1 MCQLVIPYNYT
12 SYLVFCKSI
21 IKDFDTIRHY
31 LLFFFSLSLFISFFF
46 TKHNPQNGKRETN
59 YKRELKSLKTRDL
72 RRGDTPQ
79 IEAPWTRSWTKFSNP
94 IRDLVRWSTNRW
106 KGEGTLP
113 TTKARMSEFT
123 AAMSPSYLVQYEIT
137 SDAQQEPLSTNMIE
151 REPLILCPLASLT
164 TQAATA
170 ELPFKEASQ
179 LTFKLTNPSRGRE
192 RPKRKTL
199 QPARG

>member
-123 AAMSPSYLVQYEIT
+123 AAMSRGGDTVLFGAIRNHLRRTARASFNQHDRTRASNFMPISVSHNTSSNSWTPLQRGIT
-137 SDAQQEPLSTNMIE
+137 VD
-151 REPLILCPLASLT
+151 
-164 TQAATA
+164 
-170 ELPFKEASQ
+170 F
-179 LTFKLTNPSRGRE
+179 
-192 RPKRKTL
+192 
-199 QPARG
+199 